1 MVALRARSLAALD
14 ETGDDLHT
22 PRVSRAHALLLE
34 NVHSSASEVLEN
46 AGVSVTRHGAGL
58 DEQGLI
64 DALRGLPGSEP
75 VFLGIRSKTRV
86 TAAVMEAV
94 PRLAGVGAFCIG
106 TDQIDLEAARARG
119 VAAFNAP
126 FSSTRSVAELVTGLI
141 IMLARR
147 IFPRDRAAQRGLWD
161 KSAKGNY
168 EVRGKTLGIVG
179 YGHIGSQV
187 SVLAESL
194 GMHVRFVDV
203 VPKLPMGNANVVD
216 GLEQLLAQSDFV
228 SLHVPRSEST
238 RAMIGAAEIAKM
250 KEGAY
255 LINYS
260 RGDVVDLGALRSA
273 IESGQIAGA
282 AVDVYPTEPASAG
295 DAFSSALQGLDNVI
309 LTPHIGGSTAEAQAN
324 IGREVGQSLVSFL
337 VDGGTTGSVS
347 LPEVDVPQR
356 KKHSRLLN
364 IHRNVP
370 GVLSKINHAIAESGV
385 NIVGQRLA
393 TSDDIGVL
401 VVELAG
407 DENSETVTA
416 LSHAIASLDTTVRHR
431 LL

>member
-1 MVALRARSLAALD
+1 M
-14 ETGDDLHT
+14 
-22 PRVSRAHALLLE
+22 SRAHALLLE
-34 NVHSSASEVLEN
+34 NVHSTASEVLQN
-46 AGVSVTRHGAGL
+46 AGVEVTRHGAGL
-58 DEQGLI
+58 SESDLI
-64 DALRGLPGSEP
+64 EALGKVPGDDP
-75 VFLGIRSKTRV
+75 IFLGIRSKTKV
-86 TAAVMEAV
+86 TAAVMDAV

-106 TDQIDLEAARARG
+106 TDQIDLGAARARG

-147 IFPRDRAAQRGLWD
+147 IFPRDRAAQHGRWD

-168 EVRGKTLGIVG
+168 EVRGKTLGIIG

-194 GMHVRFVDV
+194 GMHVRYVDI

-216 GLEQLLAQSDFV
+216 ELDELLAQSDFV
-228 SLHVPRSEST
+228 SLHVPRSELT
-238 RAMIGAAEIAKM
+238 RGMIGADEIAKM
-250 KEGAY
+250 KRGAY

-260 RGDVVDLGALRSA
+260 RGDVVDLDALRGA
-273 IESGQIAGA
+273 IEGEHLAGA
-282 AVDVYPTEPASAG
+282 AVDVYPKEPASAG
-295 DAFSSALQGLDNVI
+295 DEFSSPLQGLDNVI

-324 IGREVGQSLVSFL
+324 IGREVGQSLVAFL
-337 VDGGTTGSVS
+337 HDGATTGSVS

-356 KKHSRLLN
+356 GAHTRLLN

-370 GVLSKINHAIAESGV
+370 GVLSNINQAIADSGV

-393 TSDDIGVL
+393 TSDDVGVL
-401 VVELAG
+401 VVDLAG
-407 DENSETVTA
+407 DEGSQTVA
-416 LSHAIASLDTTVRHR
+416 NLSAAIAALDTTVRHR
-431 LL
+431 RL

>member
-1 MVALRARSLAALD
+1 MLD
-14 ETGDDLHT
+14 EWGDDLHT

-34 NVHSSASEVLEN
+34 NVHATASELLER

-64 DALRGLPGSEP
+64 EALRALPGTGP
-75 VFLGIRSKTRV
+75 LFLGIRSKTKV

-94 PRLAGVGAFCIG
+94 PRLAGIGAFCIG
-106 TDQIDLEAARARG
+106 TDQIDLEAARDRG

-126 FSSTRSVAELVTGLI
+126 FSSTRSVAELVTGLV

-147 IFPRDRAAQRGLWD
+147 IFPRDRAAQLGRWD

-194 GMHVRFVDV
+194 GMHVRYVDI
-203 VPKLPMGNANVVD
+203 VPKLPMGNANVVNELD
-216 GLEQLLAQSDFV
+216 ELLSQSDFV
-228 SLHVPRSEST
+228 SLHVPRSEMT
-238 RAMIGAAEIAKM
+238 RGMIGAGEIAKM
-250 KEGAY
+250 KQGAY

-260 RGDVVDLGALRSA
+260 RGDVVDLEALRGA
-273 IESGQIAGA
+273 IESEHLAGA
-282 AVDVYPTEPASAG
+282 AVDVYPSEPASAG
-295 DAFSSALQGLDNVI
+295 DSFSSVLQGLDNVI

-324 IGREVGQSLVSFL
+324 IGREVGQSLISFL

-347 LPEVDVPQR
+347 LPEVEVPQR
-356 KKHSRLLN
+356 GQHIRMLN

-370 GVLSKINHAIAESGV
+370 GVLSKINQVIAESGA

-393 TSDDIGVL
+393 TSDEVGVL
-401 VVELAG
+401 VVDLAS
-407 DENSETVTA
+407 DEISETAKA
-416 LSHAIASLDTTVRHR
+416 LSDAIAALDTTVRHR

>member
-1 MVALRARSLAALD
+1 M
-14 ETGDDLHT
+14 HT

-34 NVHSSASEVLEN
+34 NLHSTASEVLEN
-46 AGVSVTRHGAGL
+46 AGVAVTRHGAGL
-58 DEQGLI
+58 AEQPLI
-64 DALRGLPGSEP
+64 EALRALPGDEP
-75 VFLGIRSKTRV
+75 VFLGIRSKTKV
-86 TAAVMEAV
+86 TAAVMAAV
-94 PRLAGVGAFCIG
+94 PRLAGIGAFCIG
-106 TDQIDLEAARARG
+106 TDQIDLKAARARG
-119 VAAFNAP
+119 IAAFNAP
-126 FSSTRSVAELVTGLI
+126 FSSTRSVAELVAGLV

-147 IFPRDRAAQRGLWD
+147 IFPRDRAAQLGRWD

-194 GMHVRFVDV
+194 GMHVRYVDI
-203 VPKLPMGNANVVD
+203 VPKLPMGNAIVVNE
-216 GLEQLLAQSDFV
+216 LEGLLAQSDFV
-228 SLHVPRSEST
+228 SLHVPRSEMT
-238 RAMIGAAEIAKM
+238 RGMIGAAEIAKM

-260 RGDVVDLGALRSA
+260 RGDVVDLDALRSA
-273 IESGQIAGA
+273 VEGGHLAGA

-295 DAFSSALQGLDNVI
+295 DEFTSTLQGLDNVI

-324 IGREVGQSLVSFL
+324 IGREVGHGLVSFL
-337 VDGGTTGSVS
+337 IDGGTTGSVS
-347 LPEVDVPQR
+347 LPEVDVPPR
-356 KKHSRLLN
+356 GEHCRLLN

-370 GVLSKINHAIAESGV
+370 GVLSRINHVIADSGV

-393 TSDDIGVL
+393 TSDDVGVL
-401 VVELAG
+401 VVDLAG
-407 DENSETVTA
+407 DEISRTATA
-416 LSHAIASLDTTVRHR
+416 LSDAIASLDTTVRHR

>member
-1 MVALRARSLAALD
+1 VLD
-14 ETGDDLHT
+14 EWGDDLHT

-34 NVHSSASEVLEN
+34 NVHATASELLER

-64 DALRGLPGSEP
+64 EALRALPGTGP
-75 VFLGIRSKTRV
+75 LFLGIRSKTKV

-94 PRLAGVGAFCIG
+94 PRLAGIGAFCIG
-106 TDQIDLEAARARG
+106 TDQIDLEAARDRG

-126 FSSTRSVAELVTGLI
+126 FSSTRSVAELVTGLV

-147 IFPRDRAAQRGLWD
+147 IFPRDRAAQLGRWD

-194 GMHVRFVDV
+194 GMHVRYVDI
-203 VPKLPMGNANVVD
+203 VPKLPMGNANVVNELD
-216 GLEQLLAQSDFV
+216 ELLSQSDFV
-228 SLHVPRSEST
+228 SLHVPRSEMT
-238 RAMIGAAEIAKM
+238 RGMIGAGEIAKM
-250 KEGAY
+250 KQGAY

-260 RGDVVDLGALRSA
+260 RGDVVDLEALRGA
-273 IESGQIAGA
+273 IESEHLAGA
-282 AVDVYPTEPASAG
+282 AVDVYPSEPASAG
-295 DAFSSALQGLDNVI
+295 DSFSSVLQGLDNVI

-324 IGREVGQSLVSFL
+324 IGREVGQSLISFL

-347 LPEVDVPQR
+347 LPEVEVPQR
-356 KKHSRLLN
+356 GQHIRMLN

-370 GVLSKINHAIAESGV
+370 GVLSKINQVIAESGA

-393 TSDDIGVL
+393 TSDEVGVL
-401 VVELAG
+401 VVDLAS
-407 DENSETVTA
+407 DEISETAKA
-416 LSHAIASLDTTVRHR
+416 LSDAIAALDTTVRHR

>member
-1 MVALRARSLAALD
+1 MVD
-14 ETGDDLHT
+14 ESGDDLHT
-22 PRVSRAHALLLE
+22 PRVSKAHALLLE
-34 NVHSSASEVLEN
+34 NVHATASEVLER

-58 DEQGLI
+58 DEKGLI
-64 DALRGLPGSEP
+64 EALRALPGSGP
-75 VFLGIRSKTRV
+75 LFLGIRSKTKV

-94 PRLAGVGAFCIG
+94 PRLAGIGAFCIG
-106 TDQIDLEAARARG
+106 TDQIDLEAARDRG

-126 FSSTRSVAELVTGLI
+126 FSSTRSVAELVTGLV

-147 IFPRDRAAQRGLWD
+147 IFPRDRAAQLGRWD
-161 KSAKGNY
+161 KSARGNY

-194 GMHVRFVDV
+194 GMHVRYVDI
-203 VPKLPMGNANVVD
+203 VPKLPMGNANVVNELD
-216 GLEQLLAQSDFV
+216 ELLAQSDFV
-228 SLHVPRSEST
+228 SLHVPRSEMT
-238 RAMIGAAEIAKM
+238 RGMIGAGEIAKM
-250 KEGAY
+250 KQGAY

-260 RGDVVDLGALRSA
+260 RGDVVDLDALRGA
-273 IESGQIAGA
+273 IESEHLAGA
-282 AVDVYPTEPASAG
+282 AVDVYPSEPASAG
-295 DAFSSALQGLDNVI
+295 DAFSSVLQGLDNVI

-324 IGREVGQSLVSFL
+324 IGREVGQSLSSFL

-347 LPEVDVPQR
+347 LPEVEVPQR
-356 KKHSRLLN
+356 GKHSRMLN

-370 GVLSKINHAIAESGV
+370 GVLSKINQVIAESGV

-393 TSDDIGVL
+393 TSDEVGVL
-401 VVELAG
+401 VVDLAG
-407 DENSETVTA
+407 DEISETATA
-416 LSHAIASLDTTVRHR
+416 LSDAIAALDTTVRHR

>member
-1 MVALRARSLAALD
+1 MLD
-14 ETGDDLHT
+14 EWGDDLHT

-34 NVHSSASEVLEN
+34 NVHTTASELLER

-64 DALRGLPGSEP
+64 EALRALPGTGP
-75 VFLGIRSKTRV
+75 LFLGIRSKTKV

-94 PRLAGVGAFCIG
+94 PRLAGIGAFCIG
-106 TDQIDLEAARARG
+106 TDQIDLEAARDRG

-126 FSSTRSVAELVTGLI
+126 FSSTRSVAELVTGLV

-147 IFPRDRAAQRGLWD
+147 IFPRDRAAQLGRWD
-161 KSAKGNY
+161 KSANGNY

-194 GMHVRFVDV
+194 GMHVRYVDV
-203 VPKLPMGNANVVD
+203 VPKLPMGNANVVNELD
-216 GLEQLLAQSDFV
+216 ELLSQSDFI
-228 SLHVPRSEST
+228 SLHVPRSEMT
-238 RAMIGAAEIAKM
+238 RGMIGAGEIAKM
-250 KEGAY
+250 KQGAY

-260 RGDVVDLGALRSA
+260 RGDVVDLEALRGA
-273 IESGQIAGA
+273 IESEHLAGA
-282 AVDVYPTEPASAG
+282 AVDVYPSEPASAG
-295 DAFSSALQGLDNVI
+295 DSFSSVLQGLDNVI

-324 IGREVGQSLVSFL
+324 IGREVGQSLISFL

-347 LPEVDVPQR
+347 LPEVEVPQR
-356 KKHSRLLN
+356 GQHVRMLN

-370 GVLSKINHAIAESGV
+370 GVLSKINQVIAESGA

-393 TSDDIGVL
+393 TSDEVGVL
-401 VVELAG
+401 VVDLAS
-407 DENSETVTA
+407 DEISETAKA
-416 LSHAIASLDTTVRHR
+416 LSDAIAALDTTVRHR